1 MTRELKGYHVLII
14 AVIAFSII
22 IAANL
27 AMLFAAT
34 GTFPGL
40 VVENSYVAS
49 QNWDARTAEQ
59 QALGWTREVTYR
71 DGAVEIELTDAS
83 GEPVTAAEMQITVGR
98 PATQAL
104 DQVFQVSGASPYRI
118 DIPLDSGR
126 WRIEMHSTGKETF
139 RTSARLFIPES
150 R

>member
-14 AVIAFSII
+14 AVSAFSII

-34 GTFPGL
+34 GSFPGL
-40 VVENSYVAS
+40 VVKNSYVAS
-49 QNWDARTAEQ
+49 QDWNARTAEQ
-59 QALGWTREVTYR
+59 QALGWTQEVTYQG
-71 DGAVEIELTDAS
+71 GAVEIVLTDTS
-83 GEPVTAAEMQITVGR
+83 GTPVTAAEMQVTVGR

-104 DQVFQVSGASPYRI
+104 DQVFQVSGTSPYRI
-118 DIPLDSGR
+118 EIPLDSGR
-126 WRIEMHSTGKETF
+126 WRIEMHSTGSESYRK
-139 RTSARLFIPES
+139 SASLYVPEN

>member
-14 AVIAFSII
+14 AICAFSVI

-40 VVENSYVAS
+40 VVENSYVAGVGW
-49 QNWDARTAEQ
+49 NERTAEQ
-59 QALGWTREVTYR
+59 EALGWTQDVTYR
-71 DGAVEIELTDAS
+71 DGAVEIAIKDAS
-83 GEPVTAAEMQITVGR
+83 GSPVAPGEMQITIGR
-98 PATQAL
+98 PATQVQ
-104 DQVFQVSGASPYRI
+104 DQVFQVSGAAPYRI
-118 DIPLDSGR
+118 EIPLDPGQ
-126 WRIEMHSTGKETF
+126 WRIEMHATGEQKYQI
-139 RTSARLFIPES
+139 SASLFVPEG